1 MQYNLYKITY
11 ICGIKNFHNPLQ
23 YWIILPFILLAD
35 QFNVPQF
42 AKVEVS
48 LLLQIFNSK
57 FQYID
62 LSQDINDSLSTK
74 EKAVASIQKAGS
86 PKFSERWLYAK
97 HFRNNQDTGERQG
110 EVLRGRKGLF
120 LKL

>member
-1 MQYNLYKITY
+1 MRYSLYQITY

-23 YWIILPFILLAD
+23 HWVILPFILLAD

-62 LSQDINDSLSTK
+62 LPKNINNELSTRDRIQWYLLERLGLK
-74 EKAVASIQKAGS
+74 FLRTVWICKALQK
-86 PKFSERWLYAK
+86 
-97 HFRNNQDTGERQG
+97 
-110 EVLRGRKGLF
+110 
-120 LKL
+120 

>member
-1 MQYNLYKITY
+1 MQYNSYKITY

-62 LSQDINDSLSTK
+62 LSQDINNNLSTK

-86 PKFSERWLYAK
+86 PTFSEACLYAK
-97 HFRNNQDTGERQG
+97 HFRNNQDVGKG
-110 EVLRGRKGLF
+110 RGRS
-120 LKL
+120 

>member
-1 MQYNLYKITY
+1 MQYNLYQITY

-23 YWIILPFILLAD
+23 HWIILPFILLAD

-57 FQYID
+57 FQDID
-62 LSQDINDSLSTK
+62 LPKGINNYLSTK
-74 EKAVASIQKAGS
+74 ERIQ
-86 PKFSERWLYAK
+86 
-97 HFRNNQDTGERQG
+97 
-110 EVLRGRKGLF
+110 
-120 LKL
+120 